1 MMDKWRISQH
11 VNPFRPY
18 IVEDAWAESTDIS
31 GIAHDVTEEILKRI
45 EYVRSDGISRAVLIL
60 APHGA
65 GKTHFLMRMRRLA
78 EKPETGKPPFFFSYV
93 PPFVRP
99 DEAHLHFLDSLVT
112 SLRRSESG
120 GQLAFGKLICSA
132 LMNHSVFGDG
142 KLLPPSADGGCV
154 HSFVERSLHS
164 MQKKF
169 RAFPK
174 DLSSVFK
181 AMFCSEKADCALEA
195 LTGSPLHA
203 DDLSLLKMDAD
214 FSGDRA
220 WQVISG
226 FGVLARHCGP
236 LVIGLDQI
244 ETIAG
249 TGHENALVAFSELMS
264 GLRSHMGSAVMVFTC
279 LLERWNSGF
288 KDIFEK
294 IGLMDWFG
302 DAVFTLKAPEPSQLK
317 ELIEAR
323 NSESKSLSIDDSQ
336 FREIVKRAR
345 TPREFLRECAKLY
358 DGTE

>member
-1 MMDKWRISQH
+1 M
-11 VNPFRPY
+11 NPFRPY

-31 GIAHDVTEEILKRI
+31 GIAHDVTEEVLKRI
-45 EYVRSDGISRAVLIL
+45 EYVRDDGIGRAVLIL
-60 APHGA
+60 AQQGA
-65 GKTHFLMRMRRLA
+65 GKTHFLMRLRRLA
-78 EKPETGKPPFFFSYV
+78 EKPVAGRPPFFFSYV
-93 PPFVRP
+93 PPFIKP
-99 DEAHLHFLDSLVT
+99 DDAHLHFLDSLVT
-112 SLRRSESG
+112 SLRRGESG
-120 GQLAFGKLICSA
+120 GKLAFRKLICSA
-132 LMNHSVFGDG
+132 LLNHSVFGDG
-142 KLLPPSADGGCV
+142 KLLPPSVDGGV
-154 HSFVERSLHS
+154 QGFVEKSLHS
-164 MQKKF
+164 MQKQS

-174 DLSSVFK
+174 DLSSLLK
-181 AMFCSEKADCALEA
+181 AMFCSEKADCALDA

-226 FGVLARHCGP
+226 LGVLARHSGP

-244 ETIAG
+244 ETIEG
-249 TGHENALVAFSELMS
+249 TGHENALEAFSELMS
-264 GLRSHMGSAVMVFTC
+264 GLRSHMGSSVMVFTC
-279 LLERWNSGF
+279 LLDRWNSGF

-294 IGLMDWFG
+294 MGLMDWFG

-317 ELIEAR
+317 ELVEAR
-323 NSESKSLSIDDSQ
+323 NLESKGLSIDDSQ